1 MLWGPDPE
9 LSGIPKRR
17 TVVVDPRR
25 GTDATRVTGRVPVS
39 DGLRYGLVSAA
50 LDHIVRVKM
59 YDLCRGLNYSNSR
72 VLGHEHLVLNLLGVD
87 RIIMLGLSSVDGYGP
102 VWAMTAS

>member
-39 DGLRYGLVSAA
+39 DGLRYGLVVAT
-50 LDHIVRVKM
+50 LDHIVRVSVRR
-59 YDLCRGLNYSNSR
+59 LQR
-72 VLGHEHLVLNLLGVD
+72 VKLFE
-87 RIIMLGLSSVDGYGP
+87 
-102 VWAMTAS
+102 